1 MKIKNSLAILFIF
14 SLFLAKGQNDK
25 KGNFQLNNYFNTSMT
40 QAQRQAIYK
49 QIADYSAKIR
59 QDPQKPD
66 NYVDRGV
73 CYANMGLYPDAISDY
88 NHALKIDSLL
98 PEAYYNRGI
107 ARGRFRYTKS
117 ACIDIYRAYKLGL
130 TQAKNLFDNKCG
142 MYQTTLAIKN

>member
-1 MKIKNSLAILFIF
+1 MSLT
-14 SLFLAKGQNDK
+14 KGQTTK
-25 KGNFQLNNYFNTSMT
+25 KEGFQLNNYFNTSMT
-40 QAQRQAIYK
+40 QDQRQAIYK
-49 QIADYSAKIR
+49 QIANYSAKIR
-59 QDPQKPD
+59 QSPEEPA
-66 NYVDRGV
+66 NYINRGV

-130 TQAKNLFDNKCG
+130 TQAKDLFDNKCG
-142 MYQTTLAIKN
+142 MYQTTLAIKD